1 MKLLFDHN
9 LSPRL
14 VDRLADMYPNSQH
27 LFLISLDQADD
38 LTVWEYAR
46 QSGFTVVTRDADFN
60 ELSILRGFP
69 PKVIWIRYGNCS
81 TRQIEEIL
89 RSHVEDIQ
97 AFDFADAFRIFNL
110 PILVYL
116 DEREDYGE
124 DRYLGIGLL
133 DGRIVVVIYT
143 EPDEE
148 MVWIISLRKA
158 LSHERKRY
166 EQYLKNR
173 LG

>member
-60 ELSILRGFP
+60 ELNILRGFP

-89 RSHVEDIQ
+89 RSQVEDIQ
-97 AFDFADAFRIFNL
+97 AFDKNPD
-110 PILVYL
+110 
-116 DEREDYGE
+116 
-124 DRYLGIGLL
+124 LGVLTL
-133 DGRIVVVIYT
+133 Y
-143 EPDEE
+143 
-148 MVWIISLRKA
+148 
-158 LSHERKRY
+158 
-166 EQYLKNR
+166 
-173 LG
+173 